1 MTTPQPEPTAADRL
15 YALLP
20 EVYRLRDAE
29 RGGVLREFVE
39 VLATQLAVLEEDLE
53 QLYDDQFIETCAP
66 WVAPYIGD
74 LIGYRPLHGVA
85 DKVRSPRAEVAHT
98 MAYRRRKGTAAV
110 VEQLA
115 RDVTGWP
122 ARAVE
127 FFERLVT
134 TQYMNHT
141 RLHARATP
149 TMRDQEALSW
159 GTLMNGAFDDLAHT
173 ADVRAI
179 APRPSRRAGR
189 YGIPNVGIFLWRTV
203 AVRLDRTPL
212 TPHAPGDGRRFRID
226 TLGSDARLFG
236 APRTEEE
243 ITHLA
248 EPEDVPLPLTRR
260 RLAARLDASYGSER
274 DLLLS
279 KGVRNATGAWE
290 FTPVRAADITVCDLS
305 DLPDGSGAWAH
316 EPAAGKVAVDP
327 ELGRVFFGTAV
338 PGTTK
343 PVATH
348 HYGLAVPLAARGS
361 ARGEAATPLPL
372 PHRKVADGEAQQA
385 VLDGLAGGGTLRITD
400 SDRYEDLRTVRTTTA
415 AAGGSDTV
423 VWVRAEDGVRPTL
436 AVPGGLRLAMAP
448 RTTVVLDGLLVT
460 GGPVVLEEQGDG
472 GNRTVELND
481 CTLVPGQSRTEAG
494 QPAHPERASLLI
506 LDPFATVRLNRCVLG
521 PIVAVE
527 GADITLTDCVVDAS
541 APKAV
546 AFCGRPEPADGG
558 PHTVPDEAAQA
569 TGDGA
574 VPGGRLHLRE
584 CTVIGGIHAD
594 VLDASNSLLVAVRA
608 PGDVREAAVWAR
620 RRQEGCLRFSYVPE
634 DSRTGRRYRCRP
646 DPADPPGTRRADR
659 PHFTSLRF
667 GDPAYAQLGTATPD
681 TVRRGAD
688 DESEMG
694 ATHLLFTPRRESDL
708 LLRLDEYLRFGLEA
722 GFFYAT

>member
-1 MTTPQPEPTAADRL
+1 MTPPRPEPGAADRL

-20 EVYRLRDAE
+20 ELYRLRDAE
-29 RGGVLREFVE
+29 RGGPLREFVD
-39 VLATQLAVLEEDLE
+39 VLATQLEALEEDLE

-85 DKVRSPRAEVAHT
+85 GKVRSPRAEVAHT
-98 MAYRRRKGTAAV
+98 IAYRRRKGTAAAL
-110 VEQLA
+110 EQLA

-127 FFERLVT
+127 YFERLVT

-141 RLHARATP
+141 RPHARATP
-149 TMRDQEALSW
+149 DMRDAEALSW
-159 GTLMNGAFDDLAHT
+159 STRMNGAFDDLAHT

-179 APRPSRRAGR
+179 AARPPRRAGR
-189 YGIPNVGIFLWRTV
+189 YAIPNVGLFLWRTE

-212 TPHAPGDGRRFRID
+212 TPHTPGDRRRFRFD
-226 TLGSDARLFG
+226 TLGSDSALFG

-248 EPEDVPLPLTRR
+248 EPADVPLPLTRR
-260 RLAARLDASYGSER
+260 GLGTRLDASYGNGR

-279 KGVRNATGAWE
+279 QGVRTPGGAWA
-290 FTPVRAADITVCDLS
+290 FTPVPAADLTVCDLS
-305 DLPDGSGAWAH
+305 DLPGGGGAWGH

-348 HYGLAVPLAARGS
+348 HYGLAVPLGARGS
-361 ARGEAATPLPL
+361 ARGEAAAPR
-372 PHRKVADGEAQQA
+372 PHREVADGEAQQA
-385 VLDGLAGGGTLRITD
+385 LLDGLAAGGTLRITD
-400 SDRYEDLRTVRTTTA
+400 SDRYEQLHTVRTTTA
-415 AAGGSDTV
+415 GADGPDTT
-423 VWVRAEDGVRPTL
+423 VWVRADDGTRPT
-436 AVPGGLRLAMAP
+436 VVVRDGLRLAMGP

-472 GNRTVELND
+472 GNRTVELRD
-481 CTLVPGQSRTEAG
+481 CTLVPGQSRTANG
-494 QPAHPERASLLI
+494 QPAHPERASLLV
-506 LDPFATVRLNRCVLG
+506 LDPFATVRLTRCVIG

-527 GADITLTDCVVDAS
+527 GADITLTDCVVDAG
-541 APKAV
+541 APTAV
-546 AFCGRPEPADGG
+546 AHCGRPAPSGG
-558 PHTVPDEAAQA
+558 GLRTVPDEAAQE
-569 TGDGA
+569 TGPGA
-574 VPGGRLHLRE
+574 EPGGHLHLHE
-584 CTVIGGIHAD
+584 STVVGGIHA
-594 VLDASNSLLVAVRA
+594 VELDASNSLLVAELA
-608 PGDVREAAVWAR
+608 PGDSREAAVWAR
-620 RRQEGCLRFSYVPE
+620 RRQQGCLRFSYVPE
-634 DSRTGRRYRCRP
+634 GSRTGRRYRCRP

-688 DESEMG
+688 DEGEMG
-694 ATHLLFTPRRESDL
+694 ATHLLFTPQRESDL

>member
-1 MTTPQPEPTAADRL
+1 MTTPRPEPTTADRL

-29 RGGVLREFVE
+29 RGHVLREFVD
-39 VLATQLAVLEEDLE
+39 VLATQLVALEEDLE

-66 WVAPYIGD
+66 WAAPYIGD

-98 MAYRRRKGTAAV
+98 IAYRRRKGTAAAL
-110 VEQLA
+110 EQLA

-149 TMRDQEALSW
+149 DMRDQEALSW
-159 GTLMNGAFDDLAHT
+159 GTRMNGAFDDLAHT

-179 APRPSRRAGR
+179 GARPPRRAGR
-189 YGIPNVGIFLWRTV
+189 YGIPNVGIFLWRTE

-212 TPHAPGDGRRFRID
+212 TQHAAGDRRRFRVD
-226 TLGSDARLFG
+226 TLGSDSALFG

-260 RLAARLDASYGSER
+260 RLAARLDASYGNER
-274 DLLLS
+274 DLLLA
-279 KGVRNATGAWE
+279 KAVRNAAGAWKV
-290 FTPVRAADITVCDLS
+290 TPVPSSEVTVCDLS
-305 DLPDGSGAWAH
+305 DLPGGTGAWAH
-316 EPAAGKVAVDP
+316 APAAGKVAVDP
-327 ELGRVFFGTAV
+327 ELGRVYFGTAL
-338 PGTTK
+338 PATTK

-348 HYGLAVPLAARGS
+348 HYGLAVPLGARGS
-361 ARGEAATPLPL
+361 ARGEATTPL
-372 PHRKVADGEAQQA
+372 PHREVADGEAPQA
-385 VLDGLAGGGTLRITD
+385 LLDGLAGGGTLRITD
-400 SDRYEDLRTVRTTTA
+400 SDRYEDLHTVQTTTA
-415 AAGGSDTV
+415 SAGSPDTV
-423 VWVRAEDGVRPTL
+423 VWVRADDGTRPTVV
-436 AVPGGLRLAMAP
+436 VPDGLRLAMGP

-472 GNRTVELND
+472 GNRTVELHD
-481 CTLVPGQSRTEAG
+481 CTLVPGQSRTADG

-541 APKAV
+541 APTAV
-546 AFCGRPEPADGG
+546 AHCGRPAPAGGG
-558 PHTVPDEAAQA
+558 PRTVPDEAAQA

-574 VPGGRLHLRE
+574 EPGGRLHLRE

-594 VLDASNSLLVAVRA
+594 VLDASNSLLVAELA

-634 DSRTGRRYRCRP
+634 GSRTGRRYRCRP

>member
-1 MTTPQPEPTAADRL
+1 MTTPQPEPTATDRL

-20 EVYRLRDAE
+20 ALYRLRDDE
-29 RGGVLREFVE
+29 RDGALREFVD
-39 VLATQLAVLEEDLE
+39 VLATQLEVLEEDLE

-66 WVAPYIGD
+66 WAAPYIGD

-98 MAYRRRKGTAAV
+98 IAYRRRKGTAAAL
-110 VEQLA
+110 EQLA

-149 TMRDQEALSW
+149 GMRDAEALSW
-159 GTLMNGAFDDLAHT
+159 GTRMNGAFDDLAHT

-179 APRPSRRAGR
+179 AARPPRRAGR
-189 YGIPNVGIFLWRTV
+189 YAIPNVGIFLWRTE

-212 TPHAPGDGRRFRID
+212 TPHVAGERRRYRFD
-226 TLGSDARLFG
+226 TLGSDSTLFG

-248 EPEDVPLPLTRR
+248 EPEDVPLPLTRC
-260 RLAARLDASYGSER
+260 RLAAHLDSSYGNGRS
-274 DLLLS
+274 LVLS
-279 KGVRNATGAWE
+279 KGVRNAAGAWE
-290 FTPVRAADITVCDLS
+290 FTPVPSAEITVCDLS
-305 DLPDGSGAWAH
+305 DLPGGGGAWAH
-316 EPAAGKVAVDP
+316 EPVAGKVAVDP

-338 PGTTK
+338 PDTTK

-348 HYGLAVPLAARGS
+348 HYGLAVPLGARGS
-361 ARGEAATPLPL
+361 ARGGAEAPR

-385 VLDGLAGGGTLRITD
+385 VLDGLADGGTLRITD
-400 SDRYEDLRTVRTTTA
+400 SDRYEDLHTVRTTTA
-415 AAGGSDTV
+415 AAGRPDTA
-423 VWVRAEDGVRPTL
+423 VWVRADDGARPTVV
-436 AVPGGLRLAMAP
+436 ARDGLRLAMGQ
-448 RTTVVLDGLLVT
+448 RTEVVLDGLLVT

-472 GNRTVELND
+472 GNRTVELRD
-481 CTLVPGQSRTEAG
+481 CTLVPGQSRTADG
-494 QPAHPERASLLI
+494 QPAHPELASLLV
-506 LDPFATVRLNRCVLG
+506 LDPFATVRLTRCVLG

-541 APKAV
+541 APTAV
-546 AFCGRPEPADGG
+546 AYCGRPALPDGG
-558 PHTVPDEAAQA
+558 LRTVPDADAQA
-569 TGDGA
+569 TGAG
-574 VPGGRLHLRE
+574 VEPGGRLHLRE
-584 CTVIGGIHAD
+584 CTVMGGIHAEE
-594 VLDASNSLLVAVRA
+594 LDASNSLLVAALA

-620 RRQEGCLRFSYVPE
+620 RRQQGCLRFSYVPE
-634 DSRTGRRYRCRP
+634 GSRTGRRYRCRP

-681 TVRRGAD
+681 SIRRGAD